1 MGRELRTHAREDFA
15 CLLCIV
21 RSKVC
26 PLGAQS
32 HDRTDLKPSKEICLH
47 AAKTNKSNNNIFWN
61 IITNVY
67 IRMQKRHGGP
77 DLARSLWVHLALP
90 FFFLNQ
96 FPDVWGHDT
105 KWSRC

>member
-1 MGRELRTHAREDFA
+1 MPEHWLFFE

-32 HDRTDLKPSKEICLH
+32 HDRTDLKPSKEICLYT
-47 AAKTNKSNNNIFWN
+47 AKTNKSNNNIFWN

-67 IRMQKRHGGP
+67 IRMQKKHGGP
-77 DLARSLWVHLALP
+77 DLVRPLWVHLALP
-90 FFFLNQ
+90 FVFSNFQMFGAMVQNGA
-96 FPDVWGHDT
+96 DVDIIP
-105 KWSRC
+105 